1 MKTTTS
7 IKLDKDLKEEAAAL
21 AADLG
26 MTLSGVITTTLTQF
40 VKERSLYITEH
51 PEFNA
56 KTAKEIKL
64 ARQEIAEGKNLV
76 GPFTNVD
83 DMREYLM
90 N

>member
-40 VKERSLYITEH
+40 VKERSLHITEH
-51 PEFNA
+51 PEFNT